1 MNRGN
6 PPRPKCPVCRARK
19 LPTLLLCPPCSEAF
33 GRIPAAPGE
42 STVERLYRLADWA
55 IRRAVRL
62 ERARAREKSLRAEA
76 APRNDSLVY
85 RAALNGLGRMH
96 REAPPPCVRE
106 AGYDMAAAWSG
117 LSNERRGEAV
127 MACLAAVGEVEDCGG
142 SPGWMTE
149 YESEWKRIATA
160 DTRMPRS

>member
-1 MNRGN
+1 M
-6 PPRPKCPVCRARK
+6 
-19 LPTLLLCPPCSEAF
+19 
-33 GRIPAAPGE
+33 
-42 STVERLYRLADWA
+42 ERLYRLADWA